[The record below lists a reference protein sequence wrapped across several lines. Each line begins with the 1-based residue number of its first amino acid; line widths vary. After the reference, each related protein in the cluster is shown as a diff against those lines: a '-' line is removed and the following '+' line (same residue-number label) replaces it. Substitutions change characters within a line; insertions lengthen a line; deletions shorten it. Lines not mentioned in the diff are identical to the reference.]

1 MNENVVIIPTFNEK
15 ENITITIDKIS
26 ILKTKFDIIVV
37 DDNSPDKTGEIVKK
51 IIESKKYNFNI
62 YLLERSNKKGLGSAY
77 IEGFNYAISKKY
89 SYIFQLDADGSHNP
103 KDLEILQNQISK
115 NKIDVVIG
123 SRYIKGITVVNWPIE
138 RVLLSYFANRYVNL
152 VTGIKVKDT
161 TGGFNGYSL
170 FALKSI
176 LKYNIMFEGYAFQI
190 QLKFIA
196 TKLNF
201 IIKEIPIIFKDRIR
215 GKSKMS
221 FSIFGEAIF
230 GIIKMKIFSFF
241 TNYKIN

>member
-26 ILKTKFDIIVV
+26 NLKKKFDIIVV

-51 IIESKKYNFNI
+51 IIQSKKYNFNI

-77 IEGFNYAISKKY
+77 VEGFNFAISKKY

-103 KDLEILQNQISK
+103 KDLEILQNQLSK
-115 NKIDVVIG
+115 NKVDVVVG

-138 RVLLSYFANRYVNL
+138 RVLLSYFANRYVNI

-170 FALKSI
+170 FALKNI
-176 LKYNIMFEGYAFQI
+176 LKYDIMFEGYAFQI

-196 TKLNF
+196 TKLNL

-241 TNYKIN
+241 KNYKIN

>member
-1 MNENVVIIPTFNEK
+1 MNENVVIIPTYNEK

-77 IEGFNYAISKKY
+77 IEGFDYAISKKY

-103 KDLEILQNQISK
+103 KDLEVLQNEISK
-115 NKIDVVIG
+115 NKLDVVIG

-138 RVLLSYFANRYVNL
+138 RVLLSYFANRYVNI
-152 VTGIKVKDT
+152 VTGIRVKDT

-170 FALKSI
+170 FALKNI